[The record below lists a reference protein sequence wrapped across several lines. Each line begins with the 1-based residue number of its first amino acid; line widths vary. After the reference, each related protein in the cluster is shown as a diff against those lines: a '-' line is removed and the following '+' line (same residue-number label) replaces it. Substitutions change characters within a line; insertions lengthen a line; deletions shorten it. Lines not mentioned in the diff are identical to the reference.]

1 MSRQSPGTRGDNS
14 ESSVCANLTPDSL
27 PPPGETVPHQL
38 VRHLAPEALH
48 HPGQDAAPQ
57 VGEDV
62 QGDREGGHGGEVNQH
77 QAVVD
82 QPVGVDWSGRG
93 ARDQR
98 YEPNISEFRQEILQ
112 CQCDEPV
119 PVV

>member
-62 QGDREGGHGGEVNQH
+62 QGDREGGDGGEVSQH